1 MDLRARYLLRILLPA
16 ALVLVVLAVAAS
28 ALAQPRGDTG
38 LAHIDG
44 YVSVS
49 PDSHCVVVKQHDG
62 SLYTLVGRWH
72 GLVGT
77 DHVRLEGRFVP
88 ETRCGGQGGFEV
100 TEVQTIWADDHH
112 RSTHY
117 DHVKDGDFRTWLAR
131 NRPRESEHERERERR
146 EPPR

>member
-1 MDLRARYLLRILLPA
+1 MDLRPRYLLRILLPA
-16 ALVLVVLAVAAS
+16 ALVLGALAVAAS
-28 ALAQPRGDTG
+28 ALAQPRADPGV
-38 LAHIDG
+38 AHIDG

-62 SLYTLVGRWH
+62 SLYTLVGRWQ
-72 GLVGT
+72 GLVGN

-100 TEVQTIWADDHH
+100 TSVQTIWADANH
-112 RSTHY
+112 RSTYY
-117 DHVKDGDFRTWLAR
+117 DHLKDGDFRAWLSR
-131 NRPRESEHERERERR
+131 NRPRELERDRDRDRR

>member
-1 MDLRARYLLRILLPA
+1 MDLRQRSLHRILLLA
-16 ALVLVVLAVAAS
+16 ALALVLGVAVAAS
-28 ALAQPRGDTG
+28 AQPRGDTS

-49 PDSHCVVVKQHDG
+49 PDNHCVVVKQHDG

-72 GLVGT
+72 GLIQN

-100 TEVQTIWADDHH
+100 TEVHAIWASDNH
-112 RSTHY
+112 RSTYY
-117 DHVKDGDFRTWLAR
+117 DHLKDGGFRDWLAR
-131 NRPRESEHERERERR
+131 NRPQEWDRERERERR
-146 EPPR
+146 LPPR